1 MKACEDMTT
10 TGGRFSRQ
18 HAELQIASNRD
29 GFVEMSGGAGGPIDA
44 PSYIAAGGC
53 NSTMFYGVRGPL
65 PRQSDIK
72 RDSCAC
78 GAGAIQ

>member
-1 MKACEDMTT
+1 MKVCEDMTT

-18 HAELQIASNRD
+18 QAELQIASDRD
-29 GFVEMSGGAGGPIDA
+29 GFVEMSGAAGGPIDA

-53 NSTMFYGVRGPL
+53 NSTVFYGVRGLL

-72 RDSCAC
+72 RDSCVS
-78 GAGAIQ
+78 GEGAIQ